1 MRVFRKGVT
10 GAMLMAVAV
19 VAAAC
24 GSGGGSKTSNP
35 PTTASGAVTTSGA
48 ATTTESITV
57 ASFNFGESEIL
68 ANMYK
73 DVLEKVGAKVT
84 LRDKLGAREVVE
96 PALQSGQVDLVP
108 EYVGTVLEFL
118 NKNAG
123 EASSDLNATVAKLRS
138 RFSALNI
145 TVLDPSPAADQN
157 AFAVSKATAD
167 KDHLV
172 NTSDL
177 AAFAAKMT
185 LGGPPEC
192 PTRPF
197 CQAGLK
203 SSYGLTFK
211 DFKSL
216 DAGGPLTKTALA
228 NGQID
233 VGLVFSSDGGIA
245 AKNLVVLVDDK
256 HLQTVD
262 NIVPVIRNDKVDPA
276 VKDALNKLSSKLTT
290 DALIALNKM
299 VDVDKAD
306 PSSVAM
312 TWLTQ
317 NGLL

>member
-1 MRVFRKGVT
+1 MRLNRRGVI
-10 GAMLMAVAV
+10 GAVLAVVAV
-19 VAAAC
+19 VASAC
-24 GSGGGSKTSNP
+24 GSGGGTKTS
-35 PTTASGAVTTSGA
+35 TH
-48 ATTTESITV
+48 ESITV

-73 DVLEKVGAKVT
+73 DVLQKAGAAVT

-96 PALQSGQVDLVP
+96 PALQNGQIDLVP
-108 EYVGTVLEFL
+108 EYAGTVLEFL

-123 EASSDLNATVAKLRS
+123 EASSNLTATVSKLRD
-138 RFSALNI
+138 RFKALNI

-167 KDHLV
+167 KDHLTK
-172 NTSDL
+172 TSDL
-177 AAFAAKMT
+177 APFAPKMT

-197 CQAGLK
+197 CQAGLQK
-203 SSYGLTFK
+203 VYGLTFK
-211 DFKSL
+211 DFKAL

-245 AKNLVVLVDDK
+245 AKGLVVLQDDK

-262 NIVPVIRNDKVDPA
+262 NIVPVIRNDKVNDT
-276 VKDALNKLSSKLTT
+276 VKTALNKVSAKLTT
-290 DALIALNKM
+290 AALVQLNKM

-306 PSSVAM
+306 PSAVAM